1 VACLIAPKL
10 ILGDSTLFLTESM
23 TCYFIFDNLSL
34 VKESEE
40 TQARLYTCL
49 NKILVFMLYNLM
61 MPLLQ
66 KRLDISEFI
75 TVYLT

>member
-1 VACLIAPKL
+1 MACLVAPKL

-23 TCYFIFDNLSL
+23 TCYFIFDNLSF

-66 KRLDISEFI
+66 KLLDISEFI